1 MKILYT
7 AFYGN
12 KNSSKVLLDHVRV
25 DEKDKLY
32 LRNSFTTCVNQFYK
46 KVARHNYDLILSFGQ
61 GDKNLNHIKIES
73 IGRCDKETLAT
84 NYNYNTIIKRLE
96 KQMINYSI
104 SENAGNYLCNHIYYS
119 GLKYIKEKNKKTK
132 MLFIHI
138 PPLEHIPDI
147 QTIAELFV
155 GL

>member
-12 KNSSKVLLDHVRV
+12 KNSSKVLLDHLRV

-32 LRNSFTTCVNQFYK
+32 LRNSFTTCVNQFYERL
-46 KVARHNYDLILSFGQ
+46 ARHNYDLILSFGQ
-61 GDKNLNHIKIES
+61 GDKNLDHIKIEI
-73 IGRCDKETLAT
+73 IGRKDKEALST
-84 NYNYNTIIKRLE
+84 NYNYHTIIKRLA
-96 KQMINYSI
+96 KQKIKYSI
-104 SENAGNYLCNHIYYS
+104 SDNAGNYLCNHIYYY
-119 GLKYIKEKNKKTK
+119 GLKYIKENKRKTE

-138 PPLEHIPDI
+138 PPLEHIQDI
-147 QTIAELFV
+147 KTIADLFV

>member
-1 MKILYT
+1 M
-7 AFYGN
+7 
-12 KNSSKVLLDHVRV
+12 D
-25 DEKDKLY
+25 
-32 LRNSFTTCVNQFYK
+32 
-46 KVARHNYDLILSFGQ
+46 
-61 GDKNLNHIKIES
+61 HIKIES

-96 KQMINYSI
+96 KQKINYSI
-104 SENAGNYLCNHIYYS
+104 SENAGNYLCNHIYYY

-138 PPLEHIPDI
+138 PPLEHIQDI